1 MAMFRW
7 QGATATARA
16 CPLCRIALAALLAF
30 GLAASLPSNVAHAA
44 EEAFVVGQGDKLAIG
59 VYRRPDLS
67 GEFRIQ
73 PDGTLSLPFLGSV
86 PAAGQTLEA
95 VRLAIAQ
102 RLREDASLLET
113 RVSVEMVEG
122 RPIAV
127 SGVVRRA
134 GVYPFQF
141 GITVS
146 HAVAAAGGLRVSELE
161 ELSGHIEAGRLR
173 ERLRQ
178 SRDTFGAALIRQA
191 RLLAERQN
199 ADDFDAPEDIRPYLT
214 QSRWDEVVDSER
226 NLLKQRN
233 DVVRSLTAA
242 LDNQIEAY
250 KEEVVALTG
259 QSGAK
264 QREAELLIQEARY
277 IEGLQRQGLSART
290 TRTVELARLSVQI
303 EGERLQ
309 IQSYLAKA
317 RQEILR
323 AEHTRTAA
331 INQRQVDITQG
342 LREAHDLQQTLTVG
356 IQETLTVLARLRE
369 ALPDAGAPGG
379 EPVYVIIRAQG
390 AQAQRIPAHGLT
402 PLRPGDLVEVTVPTI
417 RGPLAAQGAG
427 R

>member
-1 MAMFRW
+1 
-7 QGATATARA
+7 
-16 CPLCRIALAALLAF
+16 
-30 GLAASLPSNVAHAA
+30 
-44 EEAFVVGQGDKLAIG
+44 
-59 VYRRPDLS
+59 
-67 GEFRIQ
+67 
-73 PDGTLSLPFLGSV
+73 
-86 PAAGQTLEA
+86 
-95 VRLAIAQ
+95 
-102 RLREDASLLET
+102 
-113 RVSVEMVEG
+113 MVEG

-199 ADDFDAPEDIRPYLT
+199 ADDFDVREDVRPYLT

-331 INQRQVDITQG
+331 INQRQVDITEG
-342 LREAHDLQQTLTVG
+342 LREARDLQQTLTVG

-379 EPVYVIIRAQG
+379 EPVYVIVRAQG

-402 PLRPGDLVEVTVPTI
+402 PLRPGDLVEVTVPII
-417 RGPLAAQGAG
+417 RGPLAAQGTG